1 MLLAGTVDRCPR
13 GAFAC
18 ASFVS
23 GRRCACAASGVSRSA
38 FPARATATMSAAAT
52 SAAATPLATLTTIA
66 ALRTI
71 AGNLTLLS
79 GGLDAGPRFTACC
92 GRGSARRRLCRTR
105 VDVPIPLRAPVL
117 VVFAS
122 IAIAAI
128 TSILTI
134 PTITPVA
141 TASVGAPAIPV
152 TAALTAL

>member
-1 MLLAGTVDRCPR
+1 MLLASTVDRCPR

-23 GRRCACAASGVSRSA
+23 GRRCACAASCVSRSA
-38 FPARATATMSAAAT
+38 FPARATATVSAAAT
-52 SAAATPLATLTTIA
+52 SAPATPLATLTAIA

-79 GGLDAGPRFTACC
+79 SGLDAGPRFTACC

-117 VVFAS
+117 VVAS
-122 IAIAAI
+122 IALAAI
-128 TSILTI
+128 TSIPTI

-141 TASVGAPAIPV
+141 TSSLGAPAIPV